1 MPQSLHGQVFQLD
14 NGRKFFGK
22 KGFTLIE
29 LLVVIAIIA
38 VLMGILLPALSG
50 AQSSARRI
58 KSQANLRSMAQ
69 IQELYVGEYR
79 DSLINPFEIQKFIR
93 GMGNSGGPGGRG
105 WGLVRKVGSSAAI
118 EFPMGNG
125 SNKWYTE
132 MYAFH
137 WYSVI
142 GGWLSQGNYASDVQF
157 SPSDRVLIA
166 RMDELETDPPPG
178 WSLERGFWD
187 GSYVL
192 SPTCWFAPERYRD
205 DGRGIAPRNNPVT
218 SKAKRNQMSK
228 VTFTSQK
235 VLMWERFDWSKK
247 TRTASFRD
255 PNIGGG
261 EPIIFGVENGPPQ
274 WNNPD
279 AEPSVATADGSVTR
293 VKIADIYSG
302 MLNENER
309 VARSFTPT
317 DSWDPSYSGLRI
329 YSMEGDQFE
338 IGDQRSGMGKYPAF
352 FWATRD
358 GIRGRDFAR

>member
-1 MPQSLHGQVFQLD
+1 MLL
-14 NGRKFFGK
+14 KT

-50 AQSSARRI
+50 AQSSARRLQ
-58 KSQANLRSMAQ
+58 SQSNLRSMAQ
-69 IQELYVGEYR
+69 IHEAYVGEYR
-79 DSLINPFEIQKFIR
+79 GSLINPFQIKKFIR
-93 GMGNSGGPGGRG
+93 GMNSGGGGPGGGG
-105 WGLVRKVGSSAAI
+105 WGVVNKVGTNAPI
-118 EFPMGNG
+118 EFFLGGGN
-125 SNKWYTE
+125 NKWYTE

-142 GGWLSQGNYASDVQF
+142 GGWLDQGNYASDVQF
-157 SPSDRVLIA
+157 SPADRVLIA
-166 RMDELETDPPPG
+166 RMDDLENDPPPG
-178 WSLERGFWD
+178 WTLDRGYWD

-205 DGRGIAPRNNPVT
+205 DGRGPAPRNNPVT
-218 SKAKRNQMSK
+218 AKAKRNKMSN
-228 VTFTSQK
+228 VTYTSQK

-261 EPIIFGVENGPPQ
+261 TPIIFGKENFSPQ
-274 WNNPD
+274 WNNPE
-279 AEPSVATADGSVTR
+279 AEPAVATADGSVTT
-293 VKIADIYSG
+293 VNIAQIYSD
-302 MLNENER
+302 MQDSNPR

-317 DSWDPSYSGLRI
+317 DLWDPTYDGLND
-329 YSMEGDQFE
+329 YSMAEDGFEFGDA
-338 IGDQRSGMGKYPAF
+338 RSGMGKYPAF

-358 GIRGRDFAR
+358 GIRGRDFSARTN

>member
-1 MPQSLHGQVFQLD
+1 MMSLKQ
-14 NGRKFFGK
+14 

-38 VLMGILLPALSG
+38 ILMGILLPALSS

-69 IQELYVGEYR
+69 IHEVYVGEYR
-79 DSLINPFEIQKFIR
+79 DSLINPFQIKKFLQR
-93 GMGNSGGPGGRG
+93 QNTGGGGPGAGG
-105 WGLVRKVGSSAAI
+105 WGVVNKVGGNAPI
-118 EFPMGNG
+118 EFPLG
-125 SNKWYTE
+125 SGTNKWYTE

-157 SPSDRVLIA
+157 SPSDRVIIN
-166 RMDELETDPPPG
+166 RMDLLQDDPPPG
-178 WSLERGFWD
+178 WTLDRGYWD

-205 DGRGIAPRNNPVT
+205 DGLPAAPRNNPIVA
-218 SKAKRNQMSK
+218 KAKRNKMSNI
-228 VTFTSQK
+228 TYTSQK
-235 VLMWERFDWSKK
+235 VLMWERFDWTKK

-261 EPIIFGVENGPPQ
+261 TPIIFGKENASPQ
-274 WNNPD
+274 WNNPE

-293 VKIADIYSG
+293 VKIAQIYSD
-302 MLNENER
+302 MQDENDR

-317 DSWDPSYSGLRI
+317 DVWNPPFRELDQM
-329 YSMEGDQFE
+329 YSMGEDDFE
-338 IGDQRSGMGKYPAF
+338 IGDQRSGMGQYPAF

-358 GIRGRDFAR
+358 GIRGRDFSQR